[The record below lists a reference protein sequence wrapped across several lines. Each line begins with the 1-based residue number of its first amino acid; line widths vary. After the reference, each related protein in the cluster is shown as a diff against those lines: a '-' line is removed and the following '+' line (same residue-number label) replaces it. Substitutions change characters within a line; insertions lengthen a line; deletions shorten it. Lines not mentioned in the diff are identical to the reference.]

1 MGFYFLRAVRD
12 GELEINNKNKNDV
25 NEFKVAYQPVTSLVK
40 DEEAELLADHTAFC
54 PGGRITSLCMD
65 NDVKHTNT
73 CG

>member
-12 GELEINNKNKNDV
+12 SELEVNDKSKNDV

-54 PGGRITSLCMD
+54 LGGRITSLCMD
-65 NDVKHTNT
+65 ND
-73 CG
+73 G